1 MKCGLL
7 SYYEMLVVDN
17 VSLTDRQYS
26 RFLLLIAI
34 LVGIDLSRGLK
45 YMEAEYILLE
55 IKIWNTR
62 ISIRNNFYFSSQRK
76 QFEVRFIVRI
86 KLMKLSLDAKSSK
99 TRLNWSRKS
108 EGVQSSER
116 KMNFEACIT

>member
-62 ISIRNNFYFSSQRK
+62 ISIRNNFHFSSQRK

-86 KLMKLSLDAKSSK
+86 KLMKLKA
-99 TRLNWSRKS
+99 
-108 EGVQSSER
+108 
-116 KMNFEACIT
+116 

>member
-45 YMEAEYILLE
+45 YMGAEYILLE

-62 ISIRNNFYFSSQRK
+62 ISIRNTSIFPPKGSS
-76 QFEVRFIVRI
+76 F
-86 KLMKLSLDAKSSK
+86 KLDL
-99 TRLNWSRKS
+99 
-108 EGVQSSER
+108 
-116 KMNFEACIT
+116 